1 MSSSH
6 WFERAKAVIPGGVNS
21 PVRAFN
27 GVGGTPSIS
36 PPEKEPS
43 YKPKTT
49 RINRLLWILGTLILG
64 HAREEVIETV
74 KITAEKGM
82 TFGAN
87 TRLKPNLLNCF
98 VIKFLRWIW
107 FDSSIR
113 APKPL

>member
-27 GVGGTPSIS
+27 SVGGTPVYFSSGKGALVQTEDGSELIDFCGS
-36 PPEKEPS
+36 WGP
-43 YKPKTT
+43 
-49 RINRLLWILGTLILG
+49 LILG

-87 TRLKPNLLNCF
+87 TGRSRIC
-98 VIKFLRWIW
+98 
-107 FDSSIR
+107 
-113 APKPL
+113 